1 MAYRGKLKKVWD
13 NAKGWSLVIEVDDH
27 GERKFTL
34 WDKKYAGQA
43 SGEHEAI
50 CDVHNW
56 EGSRVVFDVTKGK
69 PKQDGTDA
77 CWPSVVDSIQ
87 LEGEQPEKSVR
98 EMAKEIE
105 EAIEEAGRV
114 ATLQAEVAAIEAE
127 MSSEGQQSTQATN
140 EAEVLA
146 DGGKADLTRLTMKLI
161 NTFGEWAT
169 AIEKRTGGES

>member
-1 MAYRGKLKKVWD
+1 MAYSGLLKKVWD
-13 NAKGWSLVIEVDDH
+13 NAKNWSLVIVVDEH
-27 GERKFTL
+27 GERKFNL
-34 WDKKYAGQA
+34 WDKKYAGEK
-43 SGEHEAI
+43 SDEHEPI

-56 EGSRVVFDVTKGK
+56 EGCRVVFDATKGK
-69 PKQDGTDA
+69 PKQDGADD
-77 CWPSVVDSIQ
+77 CWPSTIDMIR
-87 LEGEQPEKSVR
+87 LEGEMPTKSVR
-98 EMAKEIE
+98 EMAAEIE
-105 EAIEEAGRV
+105 EAEHIAK
-114 ATLQAEVAAIEAE
+114 LQAEVAAIEAE